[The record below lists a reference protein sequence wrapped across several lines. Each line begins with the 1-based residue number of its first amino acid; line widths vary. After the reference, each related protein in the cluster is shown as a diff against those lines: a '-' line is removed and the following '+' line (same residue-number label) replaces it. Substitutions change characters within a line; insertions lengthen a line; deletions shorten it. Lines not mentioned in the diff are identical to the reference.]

1 MKAVIEFLGF
11 SIRNSVL
18 NFTISAI
25 FLKLLEYKISNM
37 RLFVSIRK
45 KGKFISLQ
53 NIHFFP
59 SCICFSRVLQRTNYW
74 HNITE
79 DRIGSSYMVSLFI
92 PVAELFLQK
101 KITGCTEATR
111 RLCRYLIQN
120 SMPNFVKV
128 FCQTIKV
135 FVMKRNN

>member
-101 KITGCTEATR
+101 KKSPVAP
-111 RLCRYLIQN
+111 RLQEDYTVILYN
-120 SMPNFVKV
+120 NP
-128 FCQTIKV
+128 CQIS
-135 FVMKRNN
+135 